1 MATLDLDGSGA
12 VGLYFTYGPMGGPPQ
27 RPWGAL
33 RPGAADRLLVLEDG
47 AEGFVS
53 RTGRRPSRSQ
63 IGGPWAHD
71 HGPQRDGVPDVVV
84 SNLGQ
89 QPAILM
95 GACTAVAWT
104 WVRLEQPDS
113 NVHAIGAEVMLTVGD
128 RSWSQTILGGGPG
141 RERAGAQLHFGLG
154 TPPRSTRPSSAGRGA
169 FSELDGVCAGCVVT
183 LRRGDPLGG

>member
-1 MATLDLDGSGA
+1 MDTSTGA
-12 VGLYFTYGPMGGPPQ
+12 PAPRNV
-27 RPWGAL
+27 
-33 RPGAADRLLVLEDG
+33 
-47 AEGFVS
+47 
-53 RTGRRPSRSQ
+53 GRRAR
-63 IGGPWAHD
+63 GLTTTDLNA
-71 HGPQRDGVPDVVV
+71 DGVPDVVV

-95 GACTAVAWT
+95 GACTAAART

-113 NVHAIGAEVMLTVGD
+113 GNVHAIGAEVTLTVGD

-141 RERAGAQLHFGLG
+141 SGSAQEPSLHFGLG
-154 TPPRSTRPSSAGRGA
+154 DATAVDAAFIRWPDGA